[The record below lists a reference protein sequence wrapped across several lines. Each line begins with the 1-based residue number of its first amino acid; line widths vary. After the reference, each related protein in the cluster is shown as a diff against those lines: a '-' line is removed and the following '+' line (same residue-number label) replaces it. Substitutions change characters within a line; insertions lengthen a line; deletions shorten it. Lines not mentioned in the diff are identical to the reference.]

1 MKNENIDLKKNQLE
15 LKELTETLKQ
25 QLQEKEQYLI
35 KIQKELVSALNV
47 QEQGEIEM
55 DLPQI
60 QQVKEVVNLDSSN
73 NEDKSFVSFREP
85 LPWDSF

>member
-1 MKNENIDLKKNQLE
+1 MKNENTDLKKNQLE

-85 LPWDSF
+85 LPRNSF

>member
-1 MKNENIDLKKNQLE
+1 
-15 LKELTETLKQ
+15 
-25 QLQEKEQYLI
+25 
-35 KIQKELVSALNV
+35 V

-85 LPWDSF
+85 LPRNSF